1 MAGEAIAAPMKRF
14 VQGRHRCTIKRR
26 YWNAGCV
33 LLISLLLGSCAP
45 SHPDRIVVGS
55 KNFTESLMLGE
66 LLAQQIEAHTRS
78 KVERRFYLAGTY
90 ICQQAILAGRIDLY
104 PEYTGTAL
112 TAILKQKV
120 GGDRAE
126 VYQRVKSEYEA
137 RLDLTLGP
145 PFGFNDTFAL
155 EIRGADARRLNLKT
169 LSQAAAFAPQ
179 WRAGFGYEFMERPD
193 GYAGL
198 AAAYGLRFA
207 APPRIMDLGLLASA
221 LKDHQ
226 IDMAAGNATD
236 GLIPA
241 LDLFVLADDRHYFPP
256 YEAVA
261 VIRQQTVR
269 EHPEVTQAVNELS
282 GKISDQEMQQLNYA
296 LDGQHRDVKD
306 VAHEFLRS
314 KGLVH

>member
-1 MAGEAIAAPMKRF
+1 
-14 VQGRHRCTIKRR
+14 
-26 YWNAGCV
+26 
-33 LLISLLLGSCAP
+33 
-45 SHPDRIVVGS
+45 
-55 KNFTESLMLGE
+55 
-66 LLAQQIEAHTRS
+66 LLAQQIEAHTHL

-90 ICQQAILAGRIDLY
+90 ICQQAILAGRIDIY

-120 GGDRAE
+120 GGDKAE
-126 VYQRVKSEYEA
+126 VYQQVKSQYEA
-137 RLDLTLGP
+137 RLGLTLGP
-145 PFGFNDTFAL
+145 PFGFNNTFAM
-155 EIRGADARRLNLKT
+155 EIRGEDARRLNLKT
-169 LSQAAAFAPQ
+169 LSQAAAYAPH

-198 AAAYGLRFA
+198 AAAYNLHFA
-207 APPRIMDLGLLASA
+207 APPRIMDLGLLAPA

-226 IDMAAGNATD
+226 IDIAAGNATD

-241 LDLFVLADDRHYFPP
+241 LDLFVLEDDRHYFPP

-261 VIRQQTVR
+261 VVRQQAEQR
-269 EHPEVTQAVNELS
+269 HPEVARAIAELG
-282 GKISDQEMQQLNYA
+282 GKISDQEMQRLNYA

-314 KGLVH
+314 KGLIP